1 MFNQITWS
9 SLPKGKDGDSRREER
24 EEPEMA
30 YPNRNWKSIYDAY
43 CVVVHAPGVS
53 VFFNKGRTKAFFNQ
67 ETEVETTSTG
77 TICKPGKLGPV
88 KFHLSTKDGVELDFT
103 YTSPDRLNE
112 APPVTR
118 VDSFTCLDLGSG
130 IANLSYDCFNLLC
143 LPNGKISYRIKDTQG
158 DSYVLPV
165 NSKRADKDSYEFYVI
180 GDDVAKASVG
190 SVIEGFKKEIPIPGA
205 ENIVLKKA
213 GLYRTWDY
221 DLVLE
226 MSKIE
231 NGTPTGSSVFVE
243 VGSLAEKIVPKTL
256 HQVVPGTPSF
266 AQL

>member
-1 MFNQITWS
+1 ME
-9 SLPKGKDGDSRREER
+9 SLPKSKDGDNRRER
-24 EEPEMA
+24 KGRSQKMA
-30 YPNRNWKSIYDAY
+30 HPNRNWKSICDAY

-88 KFHLSTKDGVELDFT
+88 KFHLSTKDDVELDFT
-103 YTSPDRLNE
+103 YVSPGRLNE

-143 LPNGKISYRIKDTQG
+143 LPNGKISYCIEDTRG

-165 NSKRADKDSYEFYVI
+165 ESKRADKDSYEFYVI
-180 GDDVAKASVG
+180 GDDVAKATVG
-190 SVIEGFKKEIPIPGA
+190 DVINGLIKQITIPGA
-205 ENIVLKKA
+205 KNIVLKKA
-213 GLYRTWDY
+213 GLHNILGY
-221 DLVLE
+221 DLLLE
-226 MSKIE
+226 MSQTE
-231 NGTPTGSSVFVE
+231 NGIPMGSVLVE
-243 VGSLAEKIVPKTL
+243 ADSLTKRIAPRVL
-256 HQVVPGTPSF
+256 YQVVPGTPITLS
-266 AQL
+266 